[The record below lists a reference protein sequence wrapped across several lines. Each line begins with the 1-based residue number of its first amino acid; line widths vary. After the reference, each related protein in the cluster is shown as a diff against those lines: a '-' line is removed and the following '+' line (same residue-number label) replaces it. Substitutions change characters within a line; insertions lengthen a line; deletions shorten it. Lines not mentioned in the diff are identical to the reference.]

1 MRKKPTVQLFIFR
14 LFVLQVFIPAVW
26 LQLAS
31 TPVMAQQVEFKGVVK
46 LIESHY
52 RVKHKGVP
60 LLAKMGIK
68 ATQIITQRVVR
79 YSEYGS
85 VKFAIFEDQDF
96 SGAASEIDF
105 ATRMRQTLEPE
116 WQPLVQVR
124 LQQDADQT
132 YIYTKEAEKF
142 FKVLVVT
149 IGQRDATAV
158 QVELAPLKLWKL
170 MKDPDAAGKT
180 LTDEAASDAT
190 PD

>member
-1 MRKKPTVQLFIFR
+1 MAPDTYCLLPAI
-14 LFVLQVFIPAVW
+14 LLFIPAVW
-26 LQLAS
+26 LPLAAA
-31 TPVMAQQVEFKGVVK
+31 PVITQNVEFKGVVK

-60 LLAKMGIK
+60 LLARMGIK
-68 ATQIITQRVVR
+68 ATQMVVQRAVR

-85 VKFAIFEDQDF
+85 VKFAVFEDQDF
-96 SGAASEIDF
+96 SAAGSQIDF
-105 ATRMRQTLEPE
+105 AARMRGALEPE

-132 YIYTKEAEKF
+132 YIYMKEAGKF
-142 FKVLVVT
+142 FKVLVIT

-180 LTDEAASDAT
+180 LTDEAAGDAA